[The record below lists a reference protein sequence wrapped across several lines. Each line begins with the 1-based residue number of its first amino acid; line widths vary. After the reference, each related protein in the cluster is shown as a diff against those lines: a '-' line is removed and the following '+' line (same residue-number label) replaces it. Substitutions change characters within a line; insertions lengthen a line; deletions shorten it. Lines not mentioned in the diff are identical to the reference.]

1 MAAFIIRSIF
11 FKMITLFIISV
22 ISFLI
27 VHLAPG
33 EPSQIDP
40 LNPRF
45 RKEDIAR
52 YREAFDLDKPLLRQ
66 YFLFYKKFFT
76 GELKSFKDN
85 QPVMGKIW
93 ERFLN
98 SLPIFIVGTILTWC
112 LAFPMGVGAAL
123 RRRGAFDQAT
133 TFLSYL
139 LISVPG
145 FFLSYILIVLVVQGF
160 SIGLPEMR
168 FALMG
173 LEISTPALHLT
184 IAGLEVPVLGIRTFG
199 QENAPAIY
207 QVNDRLWHLVLPS
220 LLGATGGIAFLSRY
234 VRGQMIEVL
243 DSDYIRTALSK
254 GLPSDTVYYVHALR
268 NAALPFV
275 TMFGLLLPGL
285 IGGSVIFETIF
296 AWPGMGR
303 MGYEAILARDFPII
317 ISLNFIAAVLV
328 IAGTFVSDV
337 LYVIVDPRIRL

>member
-1 MAAFIIRSIF
+1 LII
-11 FKMITLFIISV
+11 
-22 ISFLI
+22 
-27 VHLAPG
+27 HLAPG

-45 RKEDIAR
+45 RAEDIAR
-52 YREAFDLDKPLLRQ
+52 YRAAFDLDKPLWKQ

-76 GELKSFKDN
+76 GELKSFKDS

-93 ERFLN
+93 VRFLN

-112 LAFPMGVGAAL
+112 LAFPMGIGAAL
-123 RRRGAFDQAT
+123 KRGSMFDQAT
-133 TFLSYL
+133 TVASYL
-139 LISVPG
+139 LISLPG
-145 FFLSYILIVLVVQGF
+145 FFLAYLLIIFVVKTF
-160 SIGLPEMR
+160 
-168 FALMG
+168 
-173 LEISTPALHLT
+173 
-184 IAGLEVPVLGIRTFG
+184 EVPVLGLRTFG
-199 QENAPAIY
+199 QEGAAFIY
-207 QVNDRLWHLVLPS
+207 RMMDRSWHLVLPS

-254 GLPSDTVYYVHALR
+254 GLDEDSVYYVHALR

-285 IGGSVIFETIF
+285 IGGSVIIETIF

-303 MGYEAILARDFPII
+303 MAFEAVLTRDYPII
-317 ISLNFIAAVLV
+317 VSLNFIAAFLVL
-328 IAGTFVSDV
+328 IGTFVSDL
-337 LYVIVDPRIRL
+337 LYVVVDPRIRL